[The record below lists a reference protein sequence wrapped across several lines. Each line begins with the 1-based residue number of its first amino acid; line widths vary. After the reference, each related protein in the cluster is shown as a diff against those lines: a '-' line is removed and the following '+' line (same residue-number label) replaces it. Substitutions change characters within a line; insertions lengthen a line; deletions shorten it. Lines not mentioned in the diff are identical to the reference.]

1 MAGLFVFIH
10 FHRLHCLWLS
20 FVVSWSCIHIKMH
33 PILWKMER
41 MPVTVTI
48 YDVAREA
55 GVSMATVSRVVN
67 NNPNVK
73 PQTRKKVLETIE
85 RLGYRPNA
93 VARGLA
99 SKKTTTVGVV
109 IPDISN
115 SNFAEVARGIEDI
128 ANMYHYNII
137 LCNADKKKDKEI
149 RVINTLLEKQVD
161 GLLFMGGAVTDE
173 HIQAFRTSL
182 VPIVLCSTTDE
193 MANIPAVDIDH
204 EQAAYDATQHL
215 LHQGHKRIAMISGTL
230 SDPAIGYSRFQGYK
244 RALENAKLAVVD
256 DYVRIGNYR
265 YESGMEATKYFL
277 GLHERPSAIFAA
289 TDEMA
294 IGAIHV
300 IQDQGLQVPE
310 DISVISVDNSRIA
323 SMVRPQLTAVAQ
335 PMYDIGA
342 VSMRLLTKL
351 MNKEQIDQM
360 KFVLPHELVQRQSVG
375 QARV

>member
-1 MAGLFVFIH
+1 M
-10 FHRLHCLWLS
+10 S
-20 FVVSWSCIHIKMH
+20 
-33 PILWKMER
+33 
-41 MPVTVTI
+41 VTVTI

-67 NNPNVK
+67 SNPNVK
-73 PQTRKKVLETIE
+73 PQTRKKVFEAIE

-115 SNFAEVARGIEDI
+115 TIFSELARGIEDI

-161 GLLFMGGAVTDE
+161 GLLFMGGAVTDD
-173 HIQAFRTSL
+173 HLQAFKTSS
-182 VPIVLCSTTDE
+182 VPIVLCATTDDND
-193 MANIPAVDIDH
+193 AFASVDINH
-204 EQAAYDATQHL
+204 EQAAFDAVDL
-215 LHQGHKRIAMISGTL
+215 LIQNGHRNIAMISGTL
-230 SDPAIGYSRFQGYK
+230 QDPANGYARHQGYK
-244 RALENAKLAVVD
+244 RALEAAGIPFRD
-256 DYVRIGNYR
+256 DYVRVGNYR
-265 YESGMEATKYFL
+265 YESGLEVSKYFL
-277 GLHERPSAIFAA
+277 ELPDRPTAIFAA

-294 IGAIHV
+294 IGAMHTLLDNGV
-300 IQDQGLQVPE
+300 RVPE
-310 DISVISVDNSRIA
+310 DMSIISVDNIRMA
-323 SMVRPQLTAVAQ
+323 SMVRPQLTTVAM

-351 MNKEQIDQM
+351 MNKETKDASELMQVI
-360 KFVLPHELVQRQSVG
+360 LPHELIHRNSV
-375 QARV
+375 AHL

>member
-1 MAGLFVFIH
+1 
-10 FHRLHCLWLS
+10 
-20 FVVSWSCIHIKMH
+20 
-33 PILWKMER
+33 MER
-41 MPVTVTI
+41 STLTVTI

-73 PQTRKKVLETIE
+73 PQTRKKVFEAIE
-85 RLGYRPNA
+85 KLGYRPNA

-115 SNFAEVARGIEDI
+115 SIFAEVARGIEDI

-161 GLLFMGGAVTDE
+161 GLLFMGGVVTDE
-173 HIQAFRTSL
+173 HIRAFQTST
-182 VPIVLCSTTDE
+182 VPIVLCGTTVDNGE
-193 MANIPAVDIDH
+193 IPSVDIDH
-204 EQAAYDATQHL
+204 EAAAYDAVNML
-215 LHQGHKRIAMISGTL
+215 IEEGHRRIGMISGTL
-230 SDPAIGYSRFQGYK
+230 QDPATGYARYNGYR
-244 RALENAKLAVVD
+244 RALENAGIP
-256 DYVRIGNYR
+256 VREELVRLGNYR
-265 YESGMEATKYFL
+265 YESGAEAMSYFL
-277 GLHERPSAIFAA
+277 GLAERPTAIFAA

-294 IGAIHV
+294 IGAIHA
-300 IQDQGLQVPE
+300 IQDHGLKVP
-310 DISVISVDNSRIA
+310 DDVSVISIDNIRMA
-323 SMVRPQLTAVAQ
+323 SMVRPQLTTVAQ

-351 MNKEQIDQM
+351 MNKETVEET
-360 KFVLPHELVQRQSVG
+360 KVVLPHEIIQRKTV
-375 QARV
+375 AHV

>member
-1 MAGLFVFIH
+1 M
-10 FHRLHCLWLS
+10 
-20 FVVSWSCIHIKMH
+20 
-33 PILWKMER
+33 
-41 MPVTVTI
+41 TVTI

-73 PQTRKKVLETIE
+73 PQTRKKVFEAIE

-115 SNFAEVARGIEDI
+115 AIFAEVARGIEDI

-161 GLLFMGGAVTDE
+161 GLLFMGGAVTEE
-173 HIQAFRTSL
+173 HIIAFKSSN
-182 VPIVLCSTTDE
+182 VPIVLCATTDE
-193 MANIPAVDIDH
+193 QATIPSVDIDH
-204 EQAAYDATQHL
+204 EAAAFDAVSSL
-215 LHQGHKRIAMISGTL
+215 IAQGHKSIAMISGTL
-230 SDPAIGYSRFQGYK
+230 QDPANGYARFQGYK
-244 RALENAKLAVVD
+244 RALEQAGQAYDESL
-256 DYVRIGNYR
+256 VRVGNYR
-265 YESGMEATKYFL
+265 YESGIEAMKYFL
-277 GLHERPSAIFAA
+277 EMDQKPTAVFAA

-294 IGAIHV
+294 IGAIHS
-300 IQDQGLQVPE
+300 IQDYGLKVPE
-310 DISVISVDNSRIA
+310 DISVISVDNSRMA
-323 SMVRPQLTAVAQ
+323 SMVRPQLTTVAQ

-351 MNKEQIDQM
+351 MKKEAVEDPRVILQ
-360 KFVLPHELVQRQSVG
+360 HELINRQSVA
-375 QARV
+375 QV

>member
-1 MAGLFVFIH
+1 M
-10 FHRLHCLWLS
+10 
-20 FVVSWSCIHIKMH
+20 
-33 PILWKMER
+33 
-41 MPVTVTI
+41 TVTI

-73 PQTRKKVLETIE
+73 PQTRKKVFEAIE

-115 SNFAEVARGIEDI
+115 AIFAEVARGIEDI

-161 GLLFMGGAVTDE
+161 GLLFMGGAVTEE
-173 HIQAFRTSL
+173 HLQAFRTAN
-182 VPIVLCSTTDE
+182 VPIVLCATTDE
-193 MANIPAVDIDH
+193 QGTIPSVDIDH
-204 EQAAYDATQHL
+204 EGAAFDAVQAL
-215 LHQGHKRIAMISGTL
+215 IRSGHTRIAMICGTL
-230 SDPAIGYSRFQGYK
+230 QDPANGYARFQGYK
-244 RALENAKLAVVD
+244 RALEAAGLPYD
-256 DYVRIGNYR
+256 ESLVRIGNYR
-265 YESGMEATKYFL
+265 YESGVDAMKYFL
-277 GLHERPSAIFAA
+277 DLSERPTAVFSA

-294 IGAIHV
+294 IGAIHC
-300 IQDQGLQVPE
+300 IQDAGLKVP
-310 DISVISVDNSRIA
+310 DNISVISVDNSRMA

-351 MNKEQIDQM
+351 MKKEAVDNARVI
-360 KFVLPHELVQRQSVG
+360 LPHEIVNRQSVG
-375 QARV
+375 SK

>member
-1 MAGLFVFIH
+1 
-10 FHRLHCLWLS
+10 
-20 FVVSWSCIHIKMH
+20 
-33 PILWKMER
+33 
-41 MPVTVTI
+41 
-48 YDVAREA
+48 
-55 GVSMATVSRVVN
+55 MATVSRVVN

-73 PQTRKKVLETIE
+73 PATRKKVYEAIE

-115 SNFAEVARGIEDI
+115 AIFAEVARGIEDI

-137 LCNADKKKDKEI
+137 LCNADKRKDKEI

-173 HIQAFRTSL
+173 HMQAFKTAN
-182 VPIVLCSTTDE
+182 VPIVLCATTDE
-193 MANIPAVDIDH
+193 NGDIPSVDINH
-204 EQAAYDATQHL
+204 EEAAYDAVHRL
-215 LHQGHKRIAMISGTL
+215 IELGHTRIAMISGTL
-230 SDPAIGYSRFQGYK
+230 QDPANGYSRFQGYK
-244 RALENAKLAVVD
+244 RALEEAGIAYDESL
-256 DYVRIGNYR
+256 VRIGNYR
-265 YESGMEATKYFL
+265 YESGADAMKYFIEL
-277 GLHERPSAIFAA
+277 SERPTAVFSA

-294 IGAIHV
+294 IGAIHS
-300 IQDQGLQVPE
+300 IQDNGLKVPE
-310 DISVISVDNSRIA
+310 DISVISVDNSRMA

-351 MNKEQIDQM
+351 MKKESVEQS
-360 KFVLPHELVQRQSVG
+360 KVVLPHEIIVRQSVG
-375 QARV
+375 GLSK

>member
-1 MAGLFVFIH
+1 M
-10 FHRLHCLWLS
+10 
-20 FVVSWSCIHIKMH
+20 
-33 PILWKMER
+33 
-41 MPVTVTI
+41 TVTI

-73 PQTRKKVLETIE
+73 PQTRKKVFEAIE

-115 SNFAEVARGIEDI
+115 QIFAEVARGIEDI

-137 LCNADKKKDKEI
+137 LCNADKRKEKEI

-161 GLLFMGGAVTDE
+161 GLLFMGGVVTED
-173 HIQAFRTSL
+173 HLVAFRTSS
-182 VPIVLCSTTDE
+182 VPIVLCATADE
-193 MANIPAVDIDH
+193 NDVMPSVDIDH
-204 EQAAYDATQHL
+204 ELAAYDAVKL
-215 LHQGHKRIAMISGTL
+215 LIDQGHKRIAMISGSL
-230 SDPAIGYSRFQGYK
+230 QDPANGYARYQGYK
-244 RALENAKLAVVD
+244 KALEEAGIPVTEEL
-256 DYVRIGNYR
+256 VRVGNYK
-265 YESGMEATKYFL
+265 YESGIEAAKYFL
-277 GLHERPSAIFAA
+277 ELPTRPTAIFAA

-294 IGAIHV
+294 IGAIHTV
-300 IQDQGLQVPE
+300 QDHGLSVPN
-310 DISVISVDNSRIA
+310 DISIISVDNIRMA
-323 SMVRPQLTAVAQ
+323 SMVRPQLTTVAQ

-351 MNKEQIDQM
+351 MNKETVTQT
-360 KFVLPHELVQRQSVG
+360 KVVLPHETIVRKSVA
-375 QARV
+375 QQ

>member
-1 MAGLFVFIH
+1 M
-10 FHRLHCLWLS
+10 
-20 FVVSWSCIHIKMH
+20 
-33 PILWKMER
+33 
-41 MPVTVTI
+41 TVTI

-73 PQTRKKVLETIE
+73 PQTRKKVYEAIE

-115 SNFAEVARGIEDI
+115 AIFAEVARGIEDI

-137 LCNADKKKDKEI
+137 LCNADKRKEKEI
-149 RVINTLLEKQVD
+149 RVVNTLLEKQVD

-173 HIQAFRTSL
+173 HLQAFKTAN
-182 VPIVLCSTTDE
+182 VPVVLCATTDE
-193 MANIPAVDIDH
+193 QGLIPSVDINH
-204 EQAAYDATQHL
+204 EEAAYDAVRTL
-215 LHQGHKRIAMISGTL
+215 IGNGHRRIAMISGTL
-230 SDPAIGYSRFQGYK
+230 QDPSNGYARYQGYK
-244 RALENAKLAVVD
+244 RALEEAGIPVSE
-256 DYVRIGNYR
+256 DYVRTGNYR
-265 YESGMEATKYFL
+265 YESGVDAVKYFL
-277 GLHERPSAIFAA
+277 ELPERPTAVFAA

-294 IGAIHV
+294 IGAIHS
-300 IQDQGLQVPE
+300 IQDAGLKVPE
-310 DISVISVDNSRIA
+310 HISVISVDNSRMA
-323 SMVRPQLTAVAQ
+323 SMVRPQLTTVAQ

-351 MNKEQIDQM
+351 MKKETVDQA
-360 KFVLPHELVQRQSVG
+360 KVILPHEVITRNSVG
-375 QARV
+375 GPA

>member
-1 MAGLFVFIH
+1 
-10 FHRLHCLWLS
+10 
-20 FVVSWSCIHIKMH
+20 
-33 PILWKMER
+33 
-41 MPVTVTI
+41 
-48 YDVAREA
+48 
-55 GVSMATVSRVVN
+55 MATVSRVVN

-73 PQTRKKVLETIE
+73 PATRKKVYEAIE

-115 SNFAEVARGIEDI
+115 ANFAEVARGIEDI

-161 GLLFMGGAVTDE
+161 GLLFMGGAVTEE
-173 HIQAFRTSL
+173 HMQAFKTAN
-182 VPIVLCSTTDE
+182 VPIVLCATTDE
-193 MANIPAVDIDH
+193 NGQIPSVDINH
-204 EQAAYDATQHL
+204 EEAAYDAVRKLVQE
-215 LHQGHKRIAMISGTL
+215 GHRRIAMISGTL
-230 SDPAIGYSRFQGYK
+230 QDPANGYARFQGYK
-244 RALENAKLAVVD
+244 RALEDSGIPYNETL
-256 DYVRIGNYR
+256 VRTGNYR
-265 YESGMEATKYFL
+265 YESGVEAMKYFIDMS
-277 GLHERPSAIFAA
+277 ERPTAVFAA

-294 IGAIHV
+294 IGAIHC
-300 IQDQGLQVPE
+300 IQDSGLKVP
-310 DISVISVDNSRIA
+310 DDVSVISVDNTRMA

-351 MNKEQIDQM
+351 MKKEVVEHA
-360 KFVLPHELVQRQSVG
+360 KVVLPHEIVIRQSVG
-375 QARV
+375 GLQA

>member
-1 MAGLFVFIH
+1 
-10 FHRLHCLWLS
+10 
-20 FVVSWSCIHIKMH
+20 
-33 PILWKMER
+33 
-41 MPVTVTI
+41 VTVTI

-73 PQTRKKVLETIE
+73 PQTRKKVFEAIE

-115 SNFAEVARGIEDI
+115 SIFSEVARGIEDI

-137 LCNADKKKDKEI
+137 LCNADKKKEKEI

-161 GLLFMGGAVTDE
+161 GLLFMGGVVTDE
-173 HIQAFRTSL
+173 HIQAFKTSA
-182 VPIVLCSTTDE
+182 VPIVLCATTDE
-193 MANIPAVDIDH
+193 NSTIASVDIDH
-204 EQAAYDATQHL
+204 EKAAFDAVNVL
-215 LHQGHKRIAMISGTL
+215 IEQGHRNIAMISGTL
-230 SDPAIGYSRFQGYK
+230 QDPANGFARYQGYK
-244 RALENAKLAVVD
+244 NALEAAGIPVREE
-256 DYVRIGNYR
+256 YVRIGNYR
-265 YESGMEATKYFL
+265 YESGLEVTKHFL
-277 GLHERPSAIFAA
+277 GLSDRPTAIFAA

-294 IGAIHV
+294 IGAIHTL
-300 IQDQGLQVPE
+300 QDSGLKVP
-310 DISVISVDNSRIA
+310 DDMSVISVDNIRMA
-323 SMVRPQLTAVAQ
+323 SMVRPQLTTVAM

-351 MNKEQIDQM
+351 MNKETKEASEQM
-360 KFVLPHELVQRQSVG
+360 QVILPHEVIHRNSV
-375 QARV
+375 AHR

>member
-1 MAGLFVFIH
+1 M
-10 FHRLHCLWLS
+10 
-20 FVVSWSCIHIKMH
+20 
-33 PILWKMER
+33 
-41 MPVTVTI
+41 TVTI

-73 PQTRKKVLETIE
+73 PATRKKVYEAIE

-115 SNFAEVARGIEDI
+115 AIFAEVARGIEDI

-161 GLLFMGGAVTDE
+161 GLLFMGGAVTED
-173 HIQAFRTSL
+173 HQQAFKTAN
-182 VPIVLCSTTDE
+182 VPIVLCATSDE
-193 MANIPAVDIDH
+193 SEEIPSVDIDH
-204 EQAAYDATQHL
+204 ESAAYDAVMKL
-215 LHQGHKRIAMISGTL
+215 IENGHKRIGMISGTL
-230 SDPAIGYSRFQGYK
+230 QDPANGYARFQGYK
-244 RALENAKLAVVD
+244 RALESSGIAYDENL
-256 DYVRIGNYR
+256 VRIGNYR
-265 YESGMEATKYFL
+265 YESGSEAMQHFIDMEV
-277 GLHERPSAIFAA
+277 RPSAIFSA

-294 IGAIHV
+294 IGAIHC
-300 IQDQGLQVPE
+300 IQDNGLQVPE
-310 DISVISVDNSRIA
+310 HISVISVDNSRMA

-351 MNKEQIDQM
+351 MKKEHVEQSKVI
-360 KFVLPHELVQRQSVG
+360 LPHDLISRQSV
-375 QARV
+375 ANISK

>member
-1 MAGLFVFIH
+1 M
-10 FHRLHCLWLS
+10 
-20 FVVSWSCIHIKMH
+20 
-33 PILWKMER
+33 
-41 MPVTVTI
+41 TVTI

-73 PQTRKKVLETIE
+73 PQTRKKVFEAIE

-115 SNFAEVARGIEDI
+115 TLFADVARGIEDI

-137 LCNADKKKDKEI
+137 LCNADKKKEKEV

-161 GLLFMGGAVTDE
+161 GLLFMGGTVTEE
-173 HIQAFRTSL
+173 HREAFNTAS
-182 VPIVLCSTTDE
+182 VPIVLCATSDDKGILPE
-193 MANIPAVDIDH
+193 VDIDH
-204 EQAAYDATQHL
+204 EAAAFDAVNVL
-215 LHQGHKRIAMISGTL
+215 IANGHRKIAMISGTL
-230 SDPAIGYSRFQGYK
+230 QDPALGFARYQGYK
-244 RALENAKLAVVD
+244 RALEQAGIPVEER
-256 DYVRIGNYR
+256 YVRAGNYR
-265 YESGMEATKYFL
+265 YESGIEAMGYFL
-277 GLHERPSAIFAA
+277 GMEDRPTAVFAA

-294 IGAIHV
+294 IGAIHR
-300 IQDQGLQVPE
+300 IQDEGFKVPE
-310 DISVISVDNSRIA
+310 DFSVISVDNSRIA
-323 SMVRPQLTAVAQ
+323 SMVRPTLSTAAQ

-351 MNKEQIDQM
+351 MNKENVDQT
-360 KFVLPHELVQRQSVG
+360 KFVLPHEIINRKSVA
-375 QARV
+375 QVN

>member
-1 MAGLFVFIH
+1 
-10 FHRLHCLWLS
+10 
-20 FVVSWSCIHIKMH
+20 
-33 PILWKMER
+33 MER
-41 MPVTVTI
+41 IIVTVTI

-73 PQTRKKVLETIE
+73 PQTRKKVFEAIE

-115 SNFAEVARGIEDI
+115 QIFAEVARGIEDI

-137 LCNADKKKDKEI
+137 LCNADKRKEKEI

-161 GLLFMGGAVTDE
+161 GLLFMGGTVTEE
-173 HIQAFRTSL
+173 HIQAFRTAS
-182 VPIVLCSTTDE
+182 VPIVLCATTDE
-193 MANIPAVDIDH
+193 LASIPSVDINH
-204 EQAAYDATQHL
+204 EDAAFDAVNNLIQN
-215 LHQGHKRIAMISGTL
+215 GHKHIAMISGTL
-230 SDPAIGYSRFQGYK
+230 QDQSNGFARYQGYK
-244 RALENAKLAVVD
+244 RALESAGLTVD
-256 DYVRIGNYR
+256 EDYVRIGNYR
-265 YESGMEATKYFL
+265 YESGVDAMKYFL
-277 GLHERPSAIFAA
+277 ELSKRPTAVFAA

-294 IGAIHV
+294 IGAIHA
-300 IQDQGLQVPE
+300 IQDAGLKVPE
-310 DISVISVDNSRIA
+310 DISVISVDNIRMA
-323 SMVRPQLTAVAQ
+323 SMVRPQLTTVAQ

-351 MNKEQIDQM
+351 MKKETVEQSRVI
-360 KFVLPHELVQRQSVG
+360 LPHEIIQRQSV
-375 QARV
+375 ASV

>member
-1 MAGLFVFIH
+1 M
-10 FHRLHCLWLS
+10 
-20 FVVSWSCIHIKMH
+20 
-33 PILWKMER
+33 
-41 MPVTVTI
+41 TVTI

-55 GVSMATVSRVVN
+55 SVSMATVSRVVN

-73 PQTRKKVLETIE
+73 PATRKKVFEAIE

-115 SNFAEVARGIEDI
+115 AIFAEVARGIEDI

-161 GLLFMGGAVTDE
+161 GLLFMGGAVTED
-173 HIQAFRTSL
+173 HLQAFKTAN
-182 VPIVLCSTTDE
+182 VPIVLCATTE
-193 MANIPAVDIDH
+193 ENGEIPSVDINH
-204 EQAAYDATQHL
+204 EEAAYDAVTTL
-215 LHQGHKRIAMISGTL
+215 IAQGHTRIAMISGTL
-230 SDPAIGYSRFQGYK
+230 QDPSNGYARFHGYK
-244 RALENAKLAVVD
+244 RALEVAGIPYEDSL
-256 DYVRIGNYR
+256 VRIGNYR
-265 YESGMEATKYFL
+265 YESGVEAMKYFIEL
-277 GLHERPSAIFAA
+277 GERPSAVFAA

-294 IGAIHV
+294 IGAIHC
-300 IQDQGLQVPE
+300 IQDSSLKVPE
-310 DISVISVDNSRIA
+310 DISVISVDNSRMA
-323 SMVRPQLTAVAQ
+323 SMVRPQLSTVAQ

-351 MNKEQIDQM
+351 MKKENVEQS
-360 KFVLPHELVQRQSVG
+360 KVVLPHEVIMRQSVG
-375 QARV
+375 GIE

>member
-1 MAGLFVFIH
+1 M
-10 FHRLHCLWLS
+10 
-20 FVVSWSCIHIKMH
+20 
-33 PILWKMER
+33 
-41 MPVTVTI
+41 TVTI

-73 PQTRKKVLETIE
+73 PQTRKKVYEAIE

-115 SNFAEVARGIEDI
+115 AIFAEVARGIEDI

-137 LCNADKKKDKEI
+137 LCNADKRKEKEI
-149 RVINTLLEKQVD
+149 RVVNTLLEKQVD

-173 HIQAFRTSL
+173 HLQAFKTAN
-182 VPIVLCSTTDE
+182 VPVVLCATTDE
-193 MANIPAVDIDH
+193 QGLIPSVDINH
-204 EQAAYDATQHL
+204 EEAAYDAVRTL
-215 LHQGHKRIAMISGTL
+215 ITSGHRRIAMISGTL
-230 SDPAIGYSRFQGYK
+230 QDPSNGFARYQGYK
-244 RALENAKLAVVD
+244 RALEEAGIAVSE
-256 DYVRIGNYR
+256 DYVRTGNYR
-265 YESGMEATKYFL
+265 YESGVDAVKYFL
-277 GLHERPSAIFAA
+277 DLPERPTAVFAA

-294 IGAIHV
+294 IGAIHS
-300 IQDQGLQVPE
+300 IQDAGLKVPE
-310 DISVISVDNSRIA
+310 HISVISVDNSRMA
-323 SMVRPQLTAVAQ
+323 SMVRPQLTTVAQ

-351 MNKEQIDQM
+351 MKKEAVDQA
-360 KFVLPHELVQRQSVG
+360 KVILPHEVITRNSVG
-375 QARV
+375 GPA

>member
-1 MAGLFVFIH
+1 M
-10 FHRLHCLWLS
+10 
-20 FVVSWSCIHIKMH
+20 K
-33 PILWKMER
+33 
-41 MPVTVTI
+41 VTVTI

-73 PQTRKKVLETIE
+73 PQTRKKVFEAIE

-109 IPDISN
+109 IPDIS
-115 SNFAEVARGIEDI
+115 SPIFSEVARGIEDI

-161 GLLFMGGAVTDE
+161 GLLFMGGTVTDE
-173 HIQAFRTSL
+173 HMQAFKTST
-182 VPIVLCSTTDE
+182 VPIVLCGTTDE
-193 MANIPAVDIDH
+193 KNEMPSVDIDH
-204 EQAAYDATQHL
+204 EKAAFDAVQL
-215 LHQGHKRIAMISGTL
+215 LIDNGHRSIGMISGTL
-230 SDPAIGYSRFQGYK
+230 TDPANGYARFQGYK
-244 RALENAKLAVVD
+244 KALEKAGLSVKEEL
-256 DYVRIGNYR
+256 VRIGNYR
-265 YESGMEATKYFL
+265 YESGFEVMKYFL
-277 GLHERPSAIFAA
+277 ELPKRPTAIFTA

-294 IGAIHV
+294 IGAIHA
-300 IQDQGLQVPE
+300 IQDYGLKVPE
-310 DISVISVDNSRIA
+310 DISVASVDNIRMA
-323 SMVRPQLTAVAQ
+323 SMVRPQLTTVAQ

-351 MNKEQIDQM
+351 MNKETVEM
-360 KFVLPHELVQRQSVG
+360 SKVTLPHEIIRRKSVA
-375 QARV
+375 QAP